1 MGNSIKKSSAAPTVS
16 QKNGCRN
23 TVSSKIWIV
32 LFSRC
37 DSMDS
42 KDRYTSSA
50 MKYLSAL
57 ALALTLGSSMLIVQ
71 AQPVPPRGAGGLTI
85 EQIIDIRHPS
95 NAVWSP
101 DGQRVAFLSERA
113 GIANIFVANAA
124 AAPGAARPLTRFAD
138 GQGAGFFW
146 SADSQRVYFPRSGD
160 LWQVAVSGG
169 EPSAV
174 WSTPQGES
182 GITPSPDGTRVA
194 FVRSASAGV
203 SGAAAPAAGRGGRGA
218 GGGELWTR
226 SLADG
231 KETLVLRSTG
241 TPVGGVG
248 WSPDG
253 QSLLYTSGGQ
263 TIRHEQTPQY
273 SGSKIIYT
281 ISENVPGETNLVP
294 AAGGTPKSLGA
305 GAGGGFG
312 GRRWLDARHFVVD
325 RTSAD
330 FKKRT
335 TSLVDIGGGAAKV
348 LHEDVEERFWSI
360 TGDAGAGSQP
370 SPDGKW
376 IAFLSDRDGWDH
388 LYVMPA
394 AGGAAIQ
401 ITKGKFEA
409 WRPQWS
415 PDSTRIAFDAN
426 EPDHY
431 GDRHLYVAT
440 IGSDP
445 ARATMATI
453 TSGRGADIGPQ
464 WSPDGTRLVFQHTD
478 PHNSA
483 DIWFADVRASGAG
496 RSDLPITPVRLSDS
510 MPTGMDRSQFVE
522 PESVSYAGPDGQKVP
537 AWLFVPKG
545 LDRTKKHP
553 AIVWIHGDGVNQ
565 GYDGWHVQRNYAVY
579 YSFHQY
585 LLQKGYVV
593 IMPDYRGS
601 IGYGKAWREGVYMD
615 VGGKDAKDAWMVTNY
630 LKTLP
635 YVDMDRVGV
644 WGLSYGGFFTLIA
657 VTDQP
662 KLFRAA
668 VDVAGVADY
677 AMYYED
683 PYHGGWT
690 ASRIGTPEQNP
701 KVYEGASP
709 LSHVDR
715 LERPLLV
722 LHGTSDVNV
731 PYLHSVRLI
740 DELMKKGKGG
750 LVSFMTYPGEFHYF
764 TREHVLRDAWHRV
777 EEFFDA
783 NLKAGSTGTQN

>member
-1 MGNSIKKSSAAPTVS
+1 MKQRIVA
-16 QKNGCRN
+16 
-23 TVSSKIWIV
+23 IV
-32 LFSRC
+32 LTLTIGTLVAIA
-37 DSMDS
+37 DM
-42 KDRYTSSA
+42 SA
-50 MKYLSAL
+50 RQS
-57 ALALTLGSSMLIVQ
+57 
-71 AQPVPPRGAGGLTI
+71 QPRAGGNLTI
-85 EQIIDIRHPS
+85 EQLIDIRHPS
-95 NAVWSP
+95 SPVWSP
-101 DGQRVAFLSERA
+101 DGRHVAFLSERA
-113 GIANIFVANAA
+113 GIGNIFVADVAA
-124 AAPGAARPLTRFAD
+124 SSAPAGARALTRFPD

-146 SADSQRVYFPRSGD
+146 SADSQRIYFPRTGD
-160 LWQVAVSGG
+160 LWQVAVAGG
-169 EPSAV
+169 EPTAV

-182 GITPSPDGTRVA
+182 NITPSPDLARVA
-194 FVRSASAGV
+194 FVRTASA
-203 SGAAAPAAGRGGRGA
+203 AAAATPPAGGRAGRGGAGA
-218 GGGELWTR
+218 GGGDLMVR

-231 KETLVLRSTG
+231 KETVVLRG
-241 TPVGGVG
+241 ENHAIGGVS

-253 QSLLYTSGGQ
+253 KAIVFTDNAR

-273 SGSKIIYT
+273 SGAKIIYT
-281 ISENVPGETNLVP
+281 ISENVPGELGVVNVD
-294 AAGGTPKSLGA
+294 GTGMKMLRS
-305 GAGGGFG
+305 GGGFG
-312 GRRWLDARHFVVD
+312 ARRWLDASHFIAE
-325 RTSAD
+325 RTSPD
-330 FKKRT
+330 YKKRT
-335 TSLVDIGGGAAKV
+335 TSVVTTAGGEPRV
-348 LHEDVEERFWSI
+348 LHEEVAEKFWSI
-360 TGDAGAGSQP
+360 TGDPGAQP

-376 IAFLSDRDGWDH
+376 VEFVSDRDGWDH
-388 LYVMPA
+388 VYVMSA
-394 AGGAAIQ
+394 AGGPAVQ
-401 ITKGKFEA
+401 ITKGRFEV
-409 WRPQWS
+409 RSPQWS

-431 GDRHLYVAT
+431 GDRHLYVAA

-445 ARATMATI
+445 AHATIAAI
-453 TSGRGADIGPQ
+453 TSGRGTDISPQ
-464 WSPDGTRLVFQHTD
+464 WSPDGSRLAYQHTD

-483 DIWFADVRASGAG
+483 DLWVAEAKAAAKPS
-496 RSDLPITPVRLSDS
+496 RLSDS
-510 MPTGMDRSQFVE
+510 MPASMDRSAFVE

-662 KLFRAA
+662 RLFRAA
-668 VDVAGVADY
+668 VDVAGVVDY

-690 ASRIGTPEQNP
+690 ASRIGTPQQNP
-701 KVYEGASP
+701 KVYDNASP

-740 DELMKKGKGG
+740 DELLKKGKGD

-777 EEFFDA
+777 EDFFDA
-783 NLKAGSTGTQN
+783 NLKTAAVASH

>member
-1 MGNSIKKSSAAPTVS
+1 MNQYSSA
-16 QKNGCRN
+16 
-23 TVSSKIWIV
+23 I
-32 LFSRC
+32 
-37 DSMDS
+37 
-42 KDRYTSSA
+42 
-50 MKYLSAL
+50 
-57 ALALTLGSSMLIVQ
+57 ALTMSLGGLVFIEAAS
-71 AQPVPPRGAGGLTI
+71 QPVAPHAGGQLTI
-85 EQIIDIRHPS
+85 EQLIDIRHPS
-95 NAVWSP
+95 NPVWSP
-101 DGQRVAFLSERA
+101 DGRRVAFLSDRA
-113 GIANIFVANAA
+113 GVADICVADVTVSSSAPAA
-124 AAPGAARPLTRFAD
+124 ARTLTRYAD

-146 SADSQRVYFPRSGD
+146 SADSQRLYFPRQGD
-160 LWQVAVSGG
+160 LMQVAVSGG

-174 WSTPQGES
+174 WSTPQAES
-182 GITPSPDGTRVA
+182 NITLSPDGARVA
-194 FVRSASAGV
+194 FVRPSTG
-203 SGAAAPAAGRGGRGA
+203 SGQARADLVVRV
-218 GGGELWTR
+218 
-226 SLADG
+226 LADG
-231 KETLVLRSTG
+231 REKILISSDQAAI
-241 TPVGGVG
+241 GGVS

-253 QSLLYTSGGQ
+253 QALVYTAGGR
-263 TIRHEQTPQY
+263 TVRHEQTPPY

-281 ISENVPGETNLVP
+281 ISENLPGETNVVA
-294 AAGGTPKSLGA
+294 AAGGPPTSLGT
-305 GAGGGFG
+305 GGGFG
-312 GRRWLDARHFVVD
+312 GRRWLDPRHFLVD
-325 RTSAD
+325 RTSSD
-330 FKKRT
+330 FKRRT
-335 TSLVDIGGGAAKV
+335 TALVDIAGGEPKV
-348 LHEDVEERFWSI
+348 LHEEVAERFWSI
-360 TGDAGAGSQP
+360 TGDANAGSQP

-376 IAFLSDRDGWDH
+376 IAVLSDRDGWDH
-388 LYVMPA
+388 VYVMPA
-394 AGGAAIQ
+394 AGGAAVQ
-401 ITKGKFEA
+401 ITKGRFEA

-415 PDSTRIAFDAN
+415 PDSTRLAFDAN

-431 GDRHLYVAT
+431 GDRHLYIAT

-445 ARATMATI
+445 ARATIAAVTG
-453 TSGRGADIGPQ
+453 GRGTDIAPQ
-464 WSPDGTRLVFQHTD
+464 WSPDGARLVYQHTD

-483 DIWFADVRASGAG
+483 DLWVADVSRPG
-496 RSDLPITPVRLSDS
+496 PVGPANLRRLSDS
-510 MPTGMDRSQFVE
+510 MPAAMDRSAFVE

-545 LDRTKKHP
+545 LDRTRKHP

-668 VDVAGVADY
+668 VDVAGVVDY

-690 ASRIGTPEQNP
+690 ASRIGMPEQNP
-701 KVYEGASP
+701 KVYAGASP

-740 DELMKKGKGG
+740 DELLKKGKGD

-777 EEFFDA
+777 EDFFNA
-783 NLKAGSTGTQN
+783 NLRTLEP